1 MRRLYTLLC
10 FCGLTL
16 SATLLA
22 APTLRIGLGESK
34 LPYIDAEQR
43 TGVEY
48 EIISAIFQQAGLK
61 ISIDHL
67 PNKRAQYLF
76 NQGKLDAYISTA
88 GQYASNPYI
97 VYQNMAIT
105 LCERQIKLASMT
117 DLARYQ
123 VGAFHNAS
131 QLLGDEFA
139 KQASDKTRYTELAQ
153 QELLN
158 RMLALGRIDVAV
170 SDINIF
176 QHFNQLQH
184 RVPTAIC
191 PYALFPPTHYR
202 LIFHNASLQ
211 ARFNQALAQTLNSK
225 LYEQLATKYKLSLER
240 GRPYFKP

>member
-1 MRRLYTLLC
+1 MRLLHLF
-10 FCGLTL
+10 FCGFAL
-16 SATLLA
+16 SSQLFA
-22 APTLRIGLGESK
+22 APVLRIGLGESK
-34 LPYIDAEQR
+34 LPYIDAEHAS
-43 TGVEY
+43 GVEY
-48 EIISAIFQQAGLK
+48 EIVSAIFKQSGQQ
-61 ISIDHL
+61 ISIEHL

-76 NQGKLDAYISTA
+76 NQGQLDAYISTA

-105 LCERQIKLASMT
+105 QCERHIKLNNIA

-123 VGAFHNAS
+123 VAAFHNAS
-131 QLLGDEFA
+131 QFLGAEFA

-184 RVPTAIC
+184 RIPNAIC

-202 LIFHNASLQ
+202 LIFHNALQ
-211 ARFNQALAQTLNSK
+211 QQRFNQALAQALNSK
-225 LYEQLATKYKLSLER
+225 LYEQLAAKYKLPLES